1 MGEGRI
7 MINSFPVE
15 NEVQQ
20 TSLSLSK
27 AMLRSSD
34 GDSERFPLANP
45 SIQQSLYLKA
55 YSLQGLADL
64 PKIKAEIIEG
74 NILIVKITPI
84 AKRSEQETK
93 SAIKELV
100 DFVDSIQGDIA
111 RLEEERIVL
120 TPPTAK
126 IWRDK
131 TSNPTISMHA
141 ELNE

>member
-1 MGEGRI
+1 MF
-7 MINSFPVE
+7 NSFPVE
-15 NEVQQ
+15 NELKVQE
-20 TSLSLSK
+20 TSLSLSLSK
-27 AMLRSSD
+27 AALWSSD
-34 GDSERFPLANP
+34 ADSERLPLVNL
-45 SIQQSLYLKA
+45 SIQHPLFLKA
-55 YSLQGLADL
+55 YSLHGLTDV
-64 PKIKAEIIEG
+64 PKIKAEITEG

-84 AKRSEQETK
+84 ASRSEEETK
-93 SAIKELV
+93 SAIGELV
-100 DFVDSIQGDIA
+100 DFINSIQGDIA